1 MIAWRFRVTSLE
13 SLLLV
18 GILWCQQPARSGTSC
33 CYSTEERHMEKFLSG
48 RARANFCYCLH
59 VTYFHYFCYQQ
70 WAVILKK
77 YIDDDSAL
85 ETAMFWSGRKEISLW
100 IVDPTVPWSSFLLP
114 TQAKMS
120 RLEIWSCHS
129 SRNWS
134 PEAVTISSTNFKS
147 KRMNDKE
154 ALLIR
159 TLKITNLVF
168 PLVLERSGWEWRG
181 TSVQWWNSEK

>member
-33 CYSTEERHMEKFLSG
+33 CYSTEERHMEKFLSE
-48 RARANFCYCLH
+48 RVRANFCSCLH
-59 VTYFHYFCYQQ
+59 VTYFHYFCHQQ
-70 WAVILKK
+70 WAVIFEKIYWWWLC
-77 YIDDDSAL
+77 IRDCNVL
-85 ETAMFWSGRKEISLW
+85 NTSGRKEISLW

-134 PEAVTISSTNFKS
+134 PEAVTISSSNFKS

-154 ALLIR
+154 ALLISQ
-159 TLKITNLVF
+159 L
-168 PLVLERSGWEWRG
+168 WR
-181 TSVQWWNSEK
+181 

>member
-1 MIAWRFRVTSLE
+1 MIAWRFRVISLE

-48 RARANFCYCLH
+48 RARANFCSCLH

-70 WAVILKK
+70 WAVIFEKIYWWWLCIRDCNVLK
-77 YIDDDSAL
+77 
-85 ETAMFWSGRKEISLW
+85 TSGRKEISLW
-100 IVDPTVPWSSFLLP
+100 TVDPTVPWSSFLLP

-154 ALLIR
+154 ALLISQ
-159 TLKITNLVF
+159 L
-168 PLVLERSGWEWRG
+168 
-181 TSVQWWNSEK
+181 WW